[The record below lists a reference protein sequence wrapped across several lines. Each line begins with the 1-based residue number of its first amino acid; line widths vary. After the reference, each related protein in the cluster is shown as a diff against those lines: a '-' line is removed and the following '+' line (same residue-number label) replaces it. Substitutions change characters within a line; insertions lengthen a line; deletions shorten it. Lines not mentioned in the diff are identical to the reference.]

1 VTYWIGE
8 LPGFAS
14 EEISL
19 VWNAISDPRRKATV
33 MRTKILLTIH
43 PEASHDLG
51 RSIAGSMTGVE
62 QVALD
67 DPLCILTESMD
78 RTDGRIDSIGKSTA
92 AKKPVPEGEIVK
104 AKNERGLQDIDND
117 TQTFAPGL
125 GNKHRNIYNIS
136 DVSIEPS
143 KVSFGKRYNVMRSNS
158 DEDDL
163 VTVAHPVGSPQE
175 SDSSLYP
182 SSTRPSTPEQDAYTI
197 SHPSDRDESM
207 PGAQKILEELENRC
221 GHSAVPARRRSLRQA
236 FHPFTVPSIALL
248 LLGLFAP
255 NGVGA
260 APILDHQNSS
270 RRALLSI
277 FATEAFVLL
286 PSIALL
292 LCIARKFLQGRNQ
305 RNALTV
311 PVYAILIWVLPL
323 SMFAFKDVYLGSSD
337 VFAYAAVII
346 ALVLVLVGFLFNAT
360 SQSAVDRGCSDC
372 SGEGCAQC
380 GGGGSSSG
388 DP

>member
-1 VTYWIGE
+1 
-8 LPGFAS
+8 
-14 EEISL
+14 
-19 VWNAISDPRRKATV
+19 
-33 MRTKILLTIH
+33 MRTKIFPTIH

-51 RSIAGSMTGVE
+51 GSIAGPTAAVE
-62 QVALD
+62 QLGLA
-67 DPLCILTESMD
+67 DPPCALTESMD
-78 RTDGRIDSIGKSTA
+78 GTDERINSEGGKSTA
-92 AKKPVPEGEIVK
+92 VKKPVPGGGIVD
-104 AKNERGLQDIDND
+104 KNERRSQDIDND
-117 TQTFAPGL
+117 TKTFAPGL
-125 GNKHRNIYNIS
+125 GNKHRNVHSIS
-136 DVSIEPS
+136 DVSIEPN
-143 KVSFGKRYNVMRSNS
+143 KNVPFGKGYNVMRSNS
-158 DEDDL
+158 DGNDPVTAAHL
-163 VTVAHPVGSPQE
+163 VRSSHE

-182 SSTRPSTPEQDAYTI
+182 SSTCPRTPEQDAYTVNH
-197 SHPSDRDESM
+197 SSDRDESM
-207 PGAQKILEELENRC
+207 PGVQKIPEELEDEFR
-221 GHSAVPARRRSLRQA
+221 HSEVPARQRSLWQA

-270 RRALLSI
+270 RRVLLSI

-323 SMFAFKDVYLGSSD
+323 SMFAFKDVYLELSD

-346 ALVLVLVGFLFNAT
+346 ALVLVLVGFLFKAT
-360 SQSAVDRGCSDC
+360 SQSAVDRGCSNC
-372 SGEGCAQC
+372 SGDGCAQC
-380 GGGGSSSG
+380 GGGGSSGG